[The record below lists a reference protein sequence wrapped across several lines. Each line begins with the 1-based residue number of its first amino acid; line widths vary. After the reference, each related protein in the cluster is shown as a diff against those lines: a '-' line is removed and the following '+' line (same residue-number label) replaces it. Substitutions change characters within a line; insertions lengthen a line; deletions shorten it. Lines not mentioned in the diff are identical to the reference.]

1 MSESNSQEL
10 FAIMVTEAIYN
21 QNGSQNENYFWL
33 VKFFLYIAYANN
45 HHIMPLTKRTTRKLI
60 STWPQR
66 LALSGMTAF
75 TVWSVTEEN
84 LFLFAS
90 VWLVVHLALSL
101 MNSRIPE
108 VKTNFNE
115 EMRY

>member
-1 MSESNSQEL
+1 
-10 FAIMVTEAIYN
+10 
-21 QNGSQNENYFWL
+21 
-33 VKFFLYIAYANN
+33 
-45 HHIMPLTKRTTRKLI
+45 MPLTKRAAKKLI

-75 TVWSVTEEN
+75 IVWSVTEED
-84 LFLFAS
+84 LLLFAS
-90 VWLVVHLALSL
+90 VWLVSHLILTL
-101 MNSRIPE
+101 LNSRIPE

>member
-1 MSESNSQEL
+1 
-10 FAIMVTEAIYN
+10 
-21 QNGSQNENYFWL
+21 
-33 VKFFLYIAYANN
+33 
-45 HHIMPLTKRTTRKLI
+45 MPLTKRATRKLI

-66 LALSGMTAF
+66 LALSAF
-75 TVWSVTEEN
+75 IVWSVAEEN
-84 LFLFAS
+84 LYLFAL
-90 VWLVVHLALSL
+90 VWLVVHLVLTV

>member
-1 MSESNSQEL
+1 ML
-10 FAIMVTEAIYN
+10 
-21 QNGSQNENYFWL
+21 
-33 VKFFLYIAYANN
+33 
-45 HHIMPLTKRTTRKLI
+45 LTKRATRKLI

-66 LALSGMTAF
+66 LALSGLTAF
-75 TVWSVTEEN
+75 IVWSFAEEN
-84 LFLFAS
+84 LYLFAL
-90 VWLVVHLALSL
+90 VWLVVHLVLTV